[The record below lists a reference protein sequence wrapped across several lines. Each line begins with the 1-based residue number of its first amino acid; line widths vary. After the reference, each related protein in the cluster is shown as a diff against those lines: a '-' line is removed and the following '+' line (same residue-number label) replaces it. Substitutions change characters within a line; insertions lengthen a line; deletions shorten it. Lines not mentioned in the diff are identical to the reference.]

1 MLQVLITQNV
11 EFIKQNQRV
20 VVVLQRSY
28 KVVIRC

>member
-1 MLQVLITQNV
+1 MFQVLITQNV

-28 KVVIRC
+28 KVVKRC